1 MLSAPFMNGAPHS
14 RVPKML
20 SFKQQREADDIP
32 ARWNIGVDR
41 RHVAVY
47 VALAL
52 VAGFVFGFIV
62 SRSLTRKENP
72 AALGP
77 AAATPPQSPARAS
90 TAASADVQSTEFRRV
105 TRILRGDTIEV
116 EGIGPVRM
124 IGVETPDGKPPRE
137 VYGVH
142 GQNALSFV
150 ERTLL
155 NQDVKIEF
163 DPENAA
169 RGNRS
174 ESGEIIAYVYTRDG
188 TLVNQEMLKQGLA
201 FVRPTEQ
208 FQLSNDFR
216 NSERDAMREMRGV
229 WGSSS
234 SGSPPVASTPAAAQ
248 PPTPGAS
255 DESRRRLSPMSPS
268 ALGPNVPAI
277 SGASQTSSS
286 EPVVYV
292 SQEDRLY
299 HKAGCEFLGKKKQ
312 ALPLT
317 VAKTQGYTACSRCY
331 ASTVLKAP

>member
-1 MLSAPFMNGAPHS
+1 
-14 RVPKML
+14 ML
-20 SFKQQREADDIP
+20 SFKQQYEADDIP
-32 ARWNIGVDR
+32 TRWNIGVDR

-52 VAGFVFGFIV
+52 VAGFVLGFIV

-72 AALGP
+72 STVGP
-77 AAATPPQSPARAS
+77 SAATPPQSPAR
-90 TAASADVQSTEFRRV
+90 TYPAASADAQSTEFRRV
-105 TRILRGDTIEV
+105 TRILRADTIEV

-142 GQNALSFV
+142 GQNALSFA

-155 NQDVKIEF
+155 NQDVKLEF

-169 RGNRS
+169 RGNKS

-216 NSERDAMREMRGV
+216 NFERDAMREMRGV

-234 SGSPPVASTPAAAQ
+234 SGSAPLASAPSAAQ
-248 PPTPGAS
+248 PAPPNAS

-277 SGASQTSSS
+277 SGTSQTSSS
-286 EPVVYV
+286 EPSVYV

-317 VAKTQGYTACSRCY
+317 AAKSQGYTACSRCY

>member
-1 MLSAPFMNGAPHS
+1 
-14 RVPKML
+14 ML
-20 SFKQQREADDIP
+20 SFKQQYEADDIA

-52 VAGFVFGFIV
+52 VAGFVLGFIV

-72 AALGP
+72 SALGP
-77 AAATPPQSPARAS
+77 SATSTPQSPARTS
-90 TAASADVQSTEFRRV
+90 PAASADAQSTDFRRV
-105 TRILRGDTIEV
+105 TRILRADTIEV
-116 EGIGPVRM
+116 EGVGPVRM

-155 NQDVKIEF
+155 NQDVKLEF

-169 RGNRS
+169 RGNRN

-208 FQLSNDFR
+208 FRLSNDFR
-216 NSERDAMREMRGV
+216 NFERDAMREMRGV

-234 SGSPPVASTPAAAQ
+234 SGSSPVAASPSATQ
-248 PPTPGAS
+248 PTPTGTS
-255 DESRRRLSPMSPS
+255 DEGRRRLSPMSPS

-277 SGASQTSSS
+277 SGTSTTSSS
-286 EPVVYV
+286 EPSVYV